1 MSIILNIETSTNVC
15 SVSLSEN
22 EVVLATKESFE
33 DKSHSKILSVFINE
47 ILTQQKI
54 KAKNIDAIAVSKGPG
69 SYTGLR
75 IGVSMAKGIAFG
87 IEKPLIA
94 VSTLQIMA
102 MQVKKE
108 FPELVQDNN
117 TWFCPMLDARRM
129 EVYTSFFNHKIEQT
143 KSISADIIDENSYID
158 ILEQK
163 KVYFFGNGSEKCKS
177 IIKHKNA
184 NFLQNI
190 FPLSKYMTE
199 LSYKAFKINNFKD
212 VAYFEP
218 FYLKDFIA
226 IKPKNKVF

>member
-22 EVVLATKESFE
+22 ESVLASKESFE

-47 ILTQQKI
+47 ILTEQKI
-54 KAKNIDAIAVSKGPG
+54 QAKNLDAVAVSKGPG

-94 VSTLQIMA
+94 ISTLQIMA
-102 MQVKKE
+102 MQVKNE
-108 FPELVQDNN
+108 FPELIQADN
-117 TWFCPMLDARRM
+117 TWLCPMLDARRM
-129 EVYTSFFNHKIEQT
+129 EVYSSFFNNKIEQ
-143 KSISADIIDENSYID
+143 KKNISADIIDENSYLD

-163 KVYFFGNGSEKCKS
+163 KVYFFGNGSKKCKS

-190 FPLSKYMTE
+190 FPLSKYMTQ
-199 LSYKAFKINNFKD
+199 LSYKAFKVKDFKD
-212 VAYFEP
+212 IAYFEP